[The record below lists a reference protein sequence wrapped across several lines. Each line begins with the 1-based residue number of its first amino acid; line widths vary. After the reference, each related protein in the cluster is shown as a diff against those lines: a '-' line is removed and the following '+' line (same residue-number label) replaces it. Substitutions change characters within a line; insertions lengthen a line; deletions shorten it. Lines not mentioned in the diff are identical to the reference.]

1 MKSLYSFSD
10 ALTLGHFMVREDYNA
25 NSPSGFSSKSVYYMP
40 SAVRA
45 LLSADRDGKLKVVC
59 AGIKALEKKVHK
71 ITGAVDYRLVQDGA
85 SALLPYIQSRKV
97 FVTVQDFSNLLEGG
111 LVSFS
116 TLSSTTVQALS
127 SISSG
132 GVIAVYKFNSSDIIR
147 ASTGNGN
154 DSSSSSSVENTSEK
168 SVDDSSI
175 PTEPVAFGQEGQ
187 QYPEHYLNAICWR
200 GNTRTLNV
208 MCGKVEIESMK
219 HQLAALRVLR

>member
-1 MKSLYSFSD
+1 MKSFYSFSD

-25 NSPSGFSSKSVYYMP
+25 NSPSGFSSKSVYFMP

-85 SALLPYIQSRKV
+85 SALLPYIQTRKV

-147 ASTGNGN
+147 ASSGTG
-154 DSSSSSSVENTSEK
+154 DSSSSSVVENTAEK
-168 SVDDSSI
+168 PVDDSSVH
-175 PTEPVAFGQEGQ
+175 TEPATACQGQ

>member
-1 MKSLYSFSD
+1 MKSFYSFSD

-25 NSPSGFSSKSVYYMP
+25 NSPSGFSSKSVYYVP

-85 SALLPYIQSRKV
+85 SALLPYIQTRKV

-147 ASTGNGN
+147 TSSGTGDN
-154 DSSSSSSVENTSEK
+154 SSSSSVEKTAEK
-168 SVDDSSI
+168 PVDDSSV
-175 PTEPVAFGQEGQ
+175 PTEPVAVGQEGQ